1 MVIRQP
7 IGLDGSLARSRY
19 VSRVEDLLQTIYQVV
34 VVLEQY
40 VGWEIALARD
50 TWNAAVETQL
60 TADFVAL
67 VPSSSHLRI
76 AHMVWCHANV
86 NAAFVSRMLCPP
98 VR

>member
-1 MVIRQP
+1 MVFVSP
-7 IGLDGSLARSRY
+7 SGLDGSLARSRY
-19 VSRVEDLLQTIYQVV
+19 VSRVEDLLQAIYQVV

-60 TADFVAL
+60 TADLVAL

-76 AHMVWCHANV
+76 AHMVWCHADV
-86 NAAFVSRMLCPP
+86 NAALVSRMLCPP